1 VEIEFGTDHFGRT
14 TQEGQH
20 KKTPSHLT
28 SQFPYHLYVNKNLF
42 EIIWE
47 AWHYSDHLDTQ
58 IQVSFENKPM

>member
-1 VEIEFGTDHFGRT
+1 MKVELYRTWKWSRNVSVEIEFGTDHFGRT

-42 EIIWE
+42 EINT
-47 AWHYSDHLDTQ
+47 ASA
-58 IQVSFENKPM
+58 